1 MILIQVRADDRV
13 VEQLTRIANNTNRIG
28 EVLMALKEELT
39 ALIAA
44 FDTATNSVAAEI
56 AKLKQ
61 QIADALANPNSL
73 TDADRAE
80 IEAGLQAQVDRLT
93 VLGQD
98 PANPVPTPA
107 PAPTPEPG
115 PGPTP

>member
-61 QIADALANPNSL
+61 QIADALSNPNALS
-73 TDADRAE
+73 DADKAA

-93 VLGQD
+93 TLGQD
-98 PANPVPTPA
+98 PANPVPPE
-107 PAPTPEPG
+107 PPPPPPTP
-115 PGPTP
+115 PTP